1 MVNKYR
7 NINKN
12 LKTLFLLL
20 MLFTMSSLVSSAS
33 LSSFKPSFDSI
44 ESTIVRKEVFFNY
57 LLPAIHKKNAEILEL
72 RNAISNDELSNKQLN
87 DLANKYRIKTSIS
100 KEELLKVIDI
110 LPPSLVLAQ
119 AANESNWG
127 RSRFAKEYNNY
138 FGIWCFSK
146 GCGVVPKEREET
158 ATHEV
163 ARFNSLEDC
172 IDYYVLN
179 INRSYAYE
187 DLRQIRKNQRENLEV
202 ISGIVLAEGLGNY
215 AFPGDE
221 YIDSIKSLINFNQL
235 ERHDFL
241 N

>member
-1 MVNKYR
+1 MVNNYR
-7 NINKN
+7 NTLKN
-12 LKTLFLLL
+12 LKTLFLLFA
-20 MLFTMSSLVSSAS
+20 LFTISSLVSSAS

-44 ESTIVRKEVFFNY
+44 ESTVVRKEVFFNY
-57 LLPAIHKKNAEILEL
+57 LLPVIHKKNAEIVAL
-72 RNAISNDELSNKQLN
+72 RNAISNNELNDNQLN
-87 DLANKYRIKTSIS
+87 DLAKKYRVETPS

-119 AANESNWG
+119 AANESDWG
-127 RSRFAKEYNNY
+127 RSRFAKDFNNY
-138 FGIWCFSK
+138 FGIWCFTK
-146 GCGVVPKEREET
+146 GCGVIPKDRDED

-163 ARFNSLEDC
+163 ASFKSLEDC

-187 DLRQIRKNQRENLEV
+187 DLRLMRKNQRENLQP
-202 ISGIVLAEGLGNY
+202 ITGTLLAQGLGNY

-221 YIDSIKSLINFNQL
+221 YIESIQTLINFNQL
-235 ERHDFL
+235 ERHDYL

>member
-1 MVNKYR
+1 MVNNYR
-7 NINKN
+7 NTLKN
-12 LKTLFLLL
+12 LKTLFLLFA
-20 MLFTMSSLVSSAS
+20 LFTVSSLVSSAS

-44 ESTIVRKEVFFNY
+44 ESTVVRKEVFFNY
-57 LLPAIHKKNAEILEL
+57 LLPVIHKKNAEIVAL
-72 RNAISNDELSNKQLN
+72 RNAISNNELNDNQLN
-87 DLANKYRIKTSIS
+87 DLAKKYRVETPS

-119 AANESNWG
+119 AANESDWG
-127 RSRFAKEYNNY
+127 RSRFAKDFNNY

-146 GCGVVPKEREET
+146 GCGVIPKDRDED

-163 ARFNSLEDC
+163 ASFNSLEDC

-187 DLRQIRKNQRENLEV
+187 DLRLMRKNQRESLQP
-202 ISGIVLAEGLGNY
+202 ITGTLLAQGLGNY

-221 YIDSIKSLINFNQL
+221 YIESIQTLINFNQL
-235 ERHDFL
+235 ERHDYL

>member
-1 MVNKYR
+1 MVNNYR
-7 NINKN
+7 NTLKN
-12 LKTLFLLL
+12 LKTLFLLFA
-20 MLFTMSSLVSSAS
+20 LFTISSLVSSAS

-44 ESTIVRKEVFFNY
+44 ESTVVRKEVFFNY
-57 LLPAIHKKNAEILEL
+57 LLPVIHKKNAEIVAL
-72 RNAISNDELSNKQLN
+72 RNAISNNELNDNQLN
-87 DLANKYRIKTSIS
+87 DLAKKYRVETPS

-119 AANESNWG
+119 AANESDWG
-127 RSRFAKEYNNY
+127 RSRFAKDFNNY

-146 GCGVVPKEREET
+146 GCGVIPKDRDED

-163 ARFNSLEDC
+163 ASFKSLEDC

-187 DLRQIRKNQRENLEV
+187 DLRLMRKNQRENLQP
-202 ISGIVLAEGLGNY
+202 ITGTLLAEGLGNY

-221 YIDSIKSLINFNQL
+221 YIESIQTLINFNQL
-235 ERHDFL
+235 ERHDYL

>member
-7 NINKN
+7 NTKKN
-12 LKTLFLLL
+12 LSTLFLLL
-20 MLFTMSSLVSSAS
+20 ALFSVSSLVSSAS

-44 ESTIVRKEVFFNY
+44 ESTVVRKEVFFNY
-57 LLPAIHKKNAEILEL
+57 LLPAIHKKNAEIVEL
-72 RNAISNDELSNKQLN
+72 RAAISNNELSDNQLN
-87 DLANKYRIKTSIS
+87 DLAKKYRLETIS

-127 RSRFAKEYNNY
+127 RSRFSKEFNNY
-138 FGIWCFSK
+138 FGIWCFSE
-146 GCGVVPKEREET
+146 GCGVIPNEREEG
-158 ATHEV
+158 AIHEV
-163 ARFNSLEDC
+163 ATFNSLEDC

-187 DLRQIRKNQRENLEV
+187 DLRLMRKNQRQKFQP
-202 ISGIVLAEGLGNY
+202 ITGILLAEGLGNY

-221 YIDSIKSLINFNQL
+221 YIESIKLLINFNHL
-235 ERHDFL
+235 ERHDFM

>member
-1 MVNKYR
+1 
-7 NINKN
+7 
-12 LKTLFLLL
+12 
-20 MLFTMSSLVSSAS
+20 MSSLVSSAS

-57 LLPAIHKKNAEILEL
+57 LLPAIHKKNAEIVEL
-72 RNAISNDELSNKQLN
+72 RSAISNGELSNKQLN

-100 KEELLKVIDI
+100 KEELLEVIDI

-146 GCGVVPKEREET
+146 GCGVVPKEREEN
-158 ATHEV
+158 ANHEV

-187 DLRQIRKNQRENLEV
+187 DLRQIRKNQRENLEA
-202 ISGIVLAEGLGNY
+202 ITGIVLAEGLGNY

>member
-1 MVNKYR
+1 MVNNYR
-7 NINKN
+7 NTLKN
-12 LKTLFLLL
+12 LKTLFLLFA
-20 MLFTMSSLVSSAS
+20 LFTISSLVSSAS

-44 ESTIVRKEVFFNY
+44 ESTVVRKEVFFNY
-57 LLPAIHKKNAEILEL
+57 LLPVIHKKNAEIVAL
-72 RNAISNDELSNKQLN
+72 RNAISNNELNDNQLN
-87 DLANKYRIKTSIS
+87 DLAKKYRVETPS

-119 AANESNWG
+119 AANESDWG
-127 RSRFAKEYNNY
+127 RSRFAKDFNNY
-138 FGIWCFSK
+138 FGIWCFTK
-146 GCGVVPKEREET
+146 GCGVIPKDRDED

-163 ARFNSLEDC
+163 ASFNSLEDC

-187 DLRQIRKNQRENLEV
+187 DLRLMRKNQRESLQP
-202 ISGIVLAEGLGNY
+202 ITGTLLAEGLGNY

-221 YIDSIKSLINFNQL
+221 YIESIQKLINFNQL
-235 ERHDFL
+235 ERHDFI

>member
-146 GCGVVPKEREET
+146 GCGVVPKEREEN
-158 ATHEV
+158 ANHEV

-187 DLRQIRKNQRENLEV
+187 DLRQIRKNQRESLEA
-202 ISGIVLAEGLGNY
+202 ITGIVLADGLGNY

>member
-1 MVNKYR
+1 MVNNYR
-7 NINKN
+7 NTLKN
-12 LKTLFLLL
+12 LKTLFFLLA
-20 MLFTMSSLVSSAS
+20 LFTISSLVSSAS

-44 ESTIVRKEVFFNY
+44 ESTVVRKEVFFNY
-57 LLPAIHKKNAEILEL
+57 LLPVIHKKNAEIVAL
-72 RNAISNDELSNKQLN
+72 RNAISNNELNDNQLN
-87 DLANKYRIKTSIS
+87 DLAKKYRVETPS

-119 AANESNWG
+119 AANESDWG
-127 RSRFAKEYNNY
+127 RSRFAKDFNNY
-138 FGIWCFSK
+138 FGIWCFTK
-146 GCGVVPKEREET
+146 GCGVIPKDRDED

-163 ARFNSLEDC
+163 ASFNSLEDC

-187 DLRQIRKNQRENLEV
+187 DLRLMRKNQRESLQP
-202 ISGIVLAEGLGNY
+202 ITGTLLAQGLGNY

-221 YIDSIKSLINFNQL
+221 YIESIQTLINFNQL
-235 ERHDFL
+235 ERHDYL

>member
-1 MVNKYR
+1 MVNNYR
-7 NINKN
+7 NTIKN
-12 LKTLFLLL
+12 LKTLFLLFA
-20 MLFTMSSLVSSAS
+20 LFTISSLVSSAS

-44 ESTIVRKEVFFNY
+44 ESTVVRKEVFFNY
-57 LLPAIHKKNAEILEL
+57 LLPVIHKKNAEIVAL
-72 RNAISNDELSNKQLN
+72 RNAISNNELNDNQLN
-87 DLANKYRIKTSIS
+87 DLAKKYRVETPS

-119 AANESNWG
+119 AANESDWG
-127 RSRFAKEYNNY
+127 RSRFAKDFNNY

-146 GCGVVPKEREET
+146 GCGVIPKDRDEG

-163 ARFNSLEDC
+163 ASFNSLEDC

-187 DLRQIRKNQRENLEV
+187 DLRLMRKNQRENLQP
-202 ISGIVLAEGLGNY
+202 ITGTLLAEGLGNY

-221 YIDSIKSLINFNQL
+221 YIESIQTLINFNQL
-235 ERHDFL
+235 ERHDFI

>member
-1 MVNKYR
+1 MVNNYR
-7 NINKN
+7 NTLKN
-12 LKTLFLLL
+12 LKTLFLLFA
-20 MLFTMSSLVSSAS
+20 LFTISSLVSSAS

-44 ESTIVRKEVFFNY
+44 ESTVVRKEVFFNY
-57 LLPAIHKKNAEILEL
+57 LLPVIHKKNAEIVAL
-72 RNAISNDELSNKQLN
+72 RNAISNNELNDNQLN
-87 DLANKYRIKTSIS
+87 DLAKKYRVETPS

-119 AANESNWG
+119 AANESDWG
-127 RSRFAKEYNNY
+127 RSRFAKDFNNY

-146 GCGVVPKEREET
+146 GCGVIPKDRDED

-163 ARFNSLEDC
+163 ASFKSLEDC

-187 DLRQIRKNQRENLEV
+187 DLRLMRKNQRESLQP
-202 ISGIVLAEGLGNY
+202 ITGTLLAQGLGNY

-221 YIDSIKSLINFNQL
+221 YIESIQTLINFNQL
-235 ERHDFL
+235 ERYDFI

>member
-1 MVNKYR
+1 MVNNYR
-7 NINKN
+7 NTLKN
-12 LKTLFLLL
+12 LKTLFLLFA
-20 MLFTMSSLVSSAS
+20 LFTISSLVSSAS

-44 ESTIVRKEVFFNY
+44 ESTVVRKEVFFNY
-57 LLPAIHKKNAEILEL
+57 LLPVIHKKNAEIVAL
-72 RNAISNDELSNKQLN
+72 RNAISNNELNDNQLN
-87 DLANKYRIKTSIS
+87 DLAKKYRVETPS
-100 KEELLKVIDI
+100 KEQLLKVIDI

-119 AANESNWG
+119 AANESDWG
-127 RSRFAKEYNNY
+127 RSRFAKDFNNY

-146 GCGVVPKEREET
+146 GCGVIPKDRDED

-163 ARFNSLEDC
+163 ASFNSLEDC

-187 DLRQIRKNQRENLEV
+187 DLRLMRKNQRENLQP
-202 ISGIVLAEGLGNY
+202 ITGTLLAQGLGNY

-221 YIDSIKSLINFNQL
+221 YIESIQTLINFNQL
-235 ERHDFL
+235 ERHDYL

>member
-1 MVNKYR
+1 MVNNYR
-7 NINKN
+7 NTLKN
-12 LKTLFLLL
+12 LKTLFLLFA
-20 MLFTMSSLVSSAS
+20 LFTISSLVSSAS

-44 ESTIVRKEVFFNY
+44 ESTVVRKEVFFNY
-57 LLPAIHKKNAEILEL
+57 LLPVIHKKNAEIVAL
-72 RNAISNDELSNKQLN
+72 RNAISNNELNDNQLN
-87 DLANKYRIKTSIS
+87 DLAKKYRVETPS

-119 AANESNWG
+119 AANESDWG
-127 RSRFAKEYNNY
+127 RSRFAKDFNNY
-138 FGIWCFSK
+138 FGIWCFTK
-146 GCGVVPKEREET
+146 GCGVIPKDRDED

-163 ARFNSLEDC
+163 ASFNSLEDC

-187 DLRQIRKNQRENLEV
+187 DLRLMRKNQRENLQP
-202 ISGIVLAEGLGNY
+202 ITGTLLAQGLGNY

-221 YIDSIKSLINFNQL
+221 YIESIQTLINFNQL
-235 ERHDFL
+235 ERHDFI

>member
-1 MVNKYR
+1 MINNYR
-7 NINKN
+7 NTLKN
-12 LKTLFLLL
+12 LKTLFLLFA
-20 MLFTMSSLVSSAS
+20 LFTVSSLVSSAS

-44 ESTIVRKEVFFNY
+44 ESTVVRKEVFFNY
-57 LLPAIHKKNAEILEL
+57 LLPVIHKKNAEIVAL
-72 RNAISNDELSNKQLN
+72 RNAISNNELNDNQLN
-87 DLANKYRIKTSIS
+87 DLAKKYRVETPS

-119 AANESNWG
+119 AANESDWG
-127 RSRFAKEYNNY
+127 RSRFAKDFNNY

-146 GCGVVPKEREET
+146 GCGVIPKDRDED

-163 ARFNSLEDC
+163 ASFKSLEDC

-187 DLRQIRKNQRENLEV
+187 DLRLMRKNQRENLQP
-202 ISGIVLAEGLGNY
+202 ITGTLLAEGLGNY

-221 YIDSIKSLINFNQL
+221 YIESIQTLINFNQL
-235 ERHDFL
+235 ERHDFI

>member
-1 MVNKYR
+1 
-7 NINKN
+7 
-12 LKTLFLLL
+12 
-20 MLFTMSSLVSSAS
+20 MSSLVSSAS

-57 LLPAIHKKNAEILEL
+57 LLPAIHKKNAEIVEL
-72 RNAISNDELSNKQLN
+72 RSAISNDELSDKQLN
-87 DLANKYRIKTSIS
+87 DLANKYRIKTLIS

-146 GCGVVPKEREET
+146 GCGVVPKERNET

-179 INRSYAYE
+179 INRSFAYE
-187 DLRQIRKNQRENLEV
+187 DLRQIRKNQRENLET
-202 ISGIVLAEGLGNY
+202 ITGIVLAEGLGNY

>member
-1 MVNKYR
+1 MVNNYR
-7 NINKN
+7 NTLKN
-12 LKTLFLLL
+12 LKTLFLLFA
-20 MLFTMSSLVSSAS
+20 LFTISSLVSSAS

-44 ESTIVRKEVFFNY
+44 ESTVVRKEVFFNY
-57 LLPAIHKKNAEILEL
+57 LLPVIHKKNAEIVAL
-72 RNAISNDELSNKQLN
+72 RNAISNNELNDNQLN
-87 DLANKYRIKTSIS
+87 DLAKKYRVETPS

-119 AANESNWG
+119 AANESDWG
-127 RSRFAKEYNNY
+127 RSRFAKDFNNY

-146 GCGVVPKEREET
+146 GCGVIPKDRDED

-163 ARFNSLEDC
+163 ASFKSLEDC

-187 DLRQIRKNQRENLEV
+187 DLRLMRKNQRESLQP
-202 ISGIVLAEGLGNY
+202 ITGTLLAQGLGNY

-221 YIDSIKSLINFNQL
+221 YIESIQTLINFNQL
-235 ERHDFL
+235 ERHDYL

>member
-1 MVNKYR
+1 MVNNYR
-7 NINKN
+7 NTLKN
-12 LKTLFLLL
+12 LKTLFLLFA
-20 MLFTMSSLVSSAS
+20 LFTVSSLVSSAS

-44 ESTIVRKEVFFNY
+44 ESTVVRKEVFFNY
-57 LLPAIHKKNAEILEL
+57 LLPVIHKKNAEIVAL
-72 RNAISNDELSNKQLN
+72 RNAISNNELNDNQLN
-87 DLANKYRIKTSIS
+87 DLAKKYRVETPS

-119 AANESNWG
+119 AANESDWG
-127 RSRFAKEYNNY
+127 RSRFAKDFNNY

-146 GCGVVPKEREET
+146 GCGVIPKDRDED

-163 ARFNSLEDC
+163 ASFNSLEDC

-187 DLRQIRKNQRENLEV
+187 DLRLMRKNQRESLQP
-202 ISGIVLAEGLGNY
+202 ITGTLLAEGLGNY

-221 YIDSIKSLINFNQL
+221 YIESIQTLINFNQL
-235 ERHDFL
+235 ERHDYL

>member
-1 MVNKYR
+1 MVNNYR
-7 NINKN
+7 NTLKN
-12 LKTLFLLL
+12 LKTLFLLFA
-20 MLFTMSSLVSSAS
+20 LFTISSLVSSAS

-44 ESTIVRKEVFFNY
+44 ESTVVRKEVFFNY
-57 LLPAIHKKNAEILEL
+57 LLPVIHKKNAEIVAL
-72 RNAISNDELSNKQLN
+72 RNAISNNELNDNQLN
-87 DLANKYRIKTSIS
+87 DLAKKYRVETPS

-119 AANESNWG
+119 AANESDWG
-127 RSRFAKEYNNY
+127 RSRFAKDFNNY
-138 FGIWCFSK
+138 FGIWCFTK
-146 GCGVVPKEREET
+146 GCGVIPKDRDED

-163 ARFNSLEDC
+163 ASFKSLEDC

-187 DLRQIRKNQRENLEV
+187 DLRLMRKNQRENLQPTT
-202 ISGIVLAEGLGNY
+202 GTLLAQGLGNY

-221 YIDSIKSLINFNQL
+221 YIESIQTLINFNQL
-235 ERHDFL
+235 ERHDYL

>member
-1 MVNKYR
+1 MVNNYR
-7 NINKN
+7 NTLKN
-12 LKTLFLLL
+12 LKTLFLLFA
-20 MLFTMSSLVSSAS
+20 LFTISSLVSSAS

-44 ESTIVRKEVFFNY
+44 ESTVVRKEVFFNY
-57 LLPAIHKKNAEILEL
+57 LLPVIHKKNAEIVAL
-72 RNAISNDELSNKQLN
+72 RNAISNNELNDNQLN
-87 DLANKYRIKTSIS
+87 DLAKKYRVETPS

-119 AANESNWG
+119 AANESDWG
-127 RSRFAKEYNNY
+127 RSRFAKDFNNY
-138 FGIWCFSK
+138 FGIWCFTK
-146 GCGVVPKEREET
+146 GCGVIPKDRDED

-163 ARFNSLEDC
+163 ASFNSLEDC

-187 DLRQIRKNQRENLEV
+187 DLRLMRKNQRENLQP
-202 ISGIVLAEGLGNY
+202 ITGTLLAQGLGNY

-221 YIDSIKSLINFNQL
+221 YIESIQTLINFNHL
-235 ERHDFL
+235 ERHDYL

>member
-1 MVNKYR
+1 MVNNYR
-7 NINKN
+7 NTLKN
-12 LKTLFLLL
+12 LKTLFLLFA
-20 MLFTMSSLVSSAS
+20 LFTVSSLVSSAS

-44 ESTIVRKEVFFNY
+44 ESTVVRKEVFFNY
-57 LLPAIHKKNAEILEL
+57 LLPVIHKKNAEIVAL
-72 RNAISNDELSNKQLN
+72 RNAISNNELNDNQLN
-87 DLANKYRIKTSIS
+87 DLAKKYRVETPS

-119 AANESNWG
+119 AANESDWG
-127 RSRFAKEYNNY
+127 RSRFAKDFNNY

-146 GCGVVPKEREET
+146 GCGVIPKNRDED

-163 ARFNSLEDC
+163 ASFKSLEDC

-187 DLRQIRKNQRENLEV
+187 DLRLMRKNQRENLQP
-202 ISGIVLAEGLGNY
+202 ITGTLLAEGLGNY

-221 YIDSIKSLINFNQL
+221 YIDSIQTLINFNQL